1 MKLTPGREFLRRF
14 SHYTDEPGRP
24 DVEPGQ
30 PDVEPGRP
38 DVEPGRPD
46 VEPGRPDVEPGRPDV
61 EPGQTLHRR
70 AGTTGRPGPHYTDE
84 PGRPEQH
91 YSRGRTAKLL
101 YRKCKTFFLRYTF
114 AQNSI
119 SRAGT

>member
-14 SHYTDEPGRP
+14 SHYTD
-24 DVEPGQ
+24 
-30 PDVEPGRP
+30 EPGRP

-91 YSRGRTAKLL
+91 YSRGKKRE
-101 YRKCKTFFLRYTF
+101 
-114 AQNSI
+114 
-119 SRAGT
+119 